1 MIKVIDAEFESGECE
16 NVCEQKSFVGNHR
29 TVKKKP
35 SKKSGTCGTLRT
47 FINDRTE
54 EVKEEYLV
62 FDTLGFLGT
71 VGGTLSLFLGFSFY
85 SIIEFIVNYLRD
97 LPAAL

>member
-1 MIKVIDAEFESGECE
+1 MVNAIDAKLVSGTCQ
-16 NVCEQKSFVGNHR
+16 NVCELKSYIGNHR

-35 SKKSGTCGTLRT
+35 SKKSGTRGTLRT

-54 EVKEEYLV
+54 DVKEEFLV
-62 FDTLGFLGT
+62 FDTLGFVGT

-85 SIIEFIVNYLRD
+85 SVIEFIVNYLRD
-97 LPAAL
+97 LPSAL